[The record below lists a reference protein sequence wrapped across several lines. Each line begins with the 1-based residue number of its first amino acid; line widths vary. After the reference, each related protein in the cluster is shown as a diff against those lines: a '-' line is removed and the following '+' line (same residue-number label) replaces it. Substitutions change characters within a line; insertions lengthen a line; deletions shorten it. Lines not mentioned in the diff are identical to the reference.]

1 MEDYTGRPK
10 VWLKMVCLRDAQD
23 RITKGER
30 ERVSNDNNNA
40 PDMTISGNFY
50 CKSKVVRSLSRV
62 RLFATPWTVAYQAPP
77 SMRLSRKEYWSGV
90 PFPSPGDLP
99 NPGIEPRSPA
109 FQADALKEIVNS
121 PYHHPIYLS
130 VQCCHSVVSN
140 SLRPQGLQHCQPSLS
155 ITNTWSLLKL
165 MSFESMMPSSHLI
178 LYHPLLLLPSIFPSI
193 RVFSNESVLLIRW
206 PKYWSFSI
214 SISPSNGYS
223 GLISFKMDWLALLV
237 VQAILKSL
245 L

>member
-1 MEDYTGRPK
+1 MDCSLTG
-10 VWLKMVCLRDAQD
+10 
-23 RITKGER
+23 
-30 ERVSNDNNNA
+30 
-40 PDMTISGNFY
+40 
-50 CKSKVVRSLSRV
+50 SLSMGFPR
-62 RLFATPWTVAYQAPP
+62 Q
-77 SMRLSRKEYWSGV
+77 EYWSGLLL
-90 PFPSPGDLP
+90 PPPGDLP
-99 NPGIEPRSPA
+99 DPGIEPRSPA

-193 RVFSNESVLLIRW
+193 RVFSNESVLLHSAFFIVQLSYPYMTTGKTIALTRW
-206 PKYWSFSI
+206 IFVSK
-214 SISPSNGYS
+214 
-223 GLISFKMDWLALLV
+223 
-237 VQAILKSL
+237 
-245 L
+245 